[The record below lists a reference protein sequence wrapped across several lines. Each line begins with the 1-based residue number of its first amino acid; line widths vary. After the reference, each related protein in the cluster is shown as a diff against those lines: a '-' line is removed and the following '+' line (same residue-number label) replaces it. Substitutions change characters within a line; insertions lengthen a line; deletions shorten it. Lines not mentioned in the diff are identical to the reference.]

1 MIGLGRAA
9 ASRGSSRETDL
20 RARQL
25 AFGLATVLGI
35 ARRGFFVPYR
45 HAGSVAPIDYPALAP
60 LFQRAEPAMIA
71 LLDAVDELAPG
82 LGRIQAGEGPARFDQ
97 MWFPRLD
104 AAAAYAL
111 VRRERPARIVE
122 VGSGHSTRFLARAVA
137 DGRLASAITC
147 IDPEPRRSIAALPVA
162 HDARLLGD
170 DHRPLLAGL
179 EPGDILFIDSSHLAV
194 PGSDVDRLFLDILP
208 RLAPGVIVHVHDVTL
223 PDAYPADWAWR
234 GYNEQ
239 LLVGALLQGGAYE
252 ILFASHWAATRMGER
267 VGRGALASIPL
278 VPGARETSLWLRK
291 RA

>member
-1 MIGLGRAA
+1 MN
-9 ASRGSSRETDL
+9 
-20 RARQL
+20 ARSL
-25 AFGLATVLGI
+25 AFGLATVLGV
-35 ARRGFFVPYR
+35 ARRGFFIPYR
-45 HAGSVAPIDYPALAP
+45 HAAGVDPIAYPALAP
-60 LFQRAEPAMIA
+60 LFERAQARFTG
-71 LLDAVDELAPG
+71 LLGEIDALAPDLLAI
-82 LGRIQAGEGPARFDQ
+82 LGGGGPARFDQ
-97 MWFPRLD
+97 TWFPRLD
-104 AAAAYAL
+104 AAAAYAM

-137 DGRLASAITC
+137 DGGLATAITC
-147 IDPEPRRSIAALPVA
+147 IDPQPRRSISGLPVT

-179 EPGDILFIDSSHLAV
+179 DPGDILFIDSSHLAV

-208 RLAPGVIVHVHDVTL
+208 RLAPGVLVHVHDVTL
-223 PDAYPADWAWR
+223 PDAYPAEWAWR

-252 ILFASHWAATRMGER
+252 ILFAGHWAATRMGDR
-267 VGRGALASIPL
+267 VAAGVLASLPL

>member
-1 MIGLGRAA
+1 LH
-9 ASRGSSRETDL
+9 
-20 RARQL
+20 ARRL
-25 AFGLATVLGI
+25 AFGLGTVLGI

-45 HAGSVAPIDYPALAP
+45 HAGSVVPIDYPALAP
-60 LFQRAEPAMIA
+60 HFERAEPTMAA
-71 LLDAVDELAPG
+71 LLDAMDGLAPELA
-82 LGRIQAGEGPARFDQ
+82 RIQEGAGPARFDQ
-97 MWFPRLD
+97 AWFPRLD

-137 DGRLASAITC
+137 DGCLATAITC
-147 IDPEPRRSIAALPVA
+147 IDPEPRRSIATLPVL

-179 EPGDILFIDSSHLAV
+179 QPGDILFIDSSHLAM
-194 PGSDVDRLFLDILP
+194 PGSDVDRLFLDVLP

-223 PDAYPADWAWR
+223 PDAYPAEWAWR
-234 GYNEQ
+234 SYNEQ

-252 ILFASHWAATRMGER
+252 ILFASYWAATRMRDR
-267 VGRGALASIPL
+267 VGRGVVASIPL
-278 VPGARETSLWLRK
+278 VPGAHETSLWLRK

>member
-1 MIGLGRAA
+1 
-9 ASRGSSRETDL
+9 L
-20 RARQL
+20 RARRL

-45 HAGSVAPIDYPALAP
+45 YAGSVAPIDYPALAP
-60 LFQRAEPAMIA
+60 LFERAEPAMA
-71 LLDAVDELAPG
+71 VLLDAMDEFAPE
-82 LGRIQAGEGPARFDQ
+82 LTRIQAGNGPERFKQ

-104 AAAAYAL
+104 AAAAYVLA
-111 VRRERPARIVE
+111 RRERPARIVE

-137 DGRLASAITC
+137 DGRLATTITC
-147 IDPEPRRSIAALPVA
+147 IDPEPRRSIAGLPVV

-179 EPGDILFIDSSHLAV
+179 GPGDILFIDSSHLAM

-208 RLAPGVIVHVHDVTL
+208 RLSPGVIVHVHDVIL
-223 PDAYPADWAWR
+223 PDAYPAEWAWR

-239 LLVGALLQGGAYE
+239 LVVGALLQGGAYE
-252 ILFASHWAATRMGER
+252 ILFASHWAATRMRER
-267 VGRGALASIPL
+267 VGRGVLASIPL